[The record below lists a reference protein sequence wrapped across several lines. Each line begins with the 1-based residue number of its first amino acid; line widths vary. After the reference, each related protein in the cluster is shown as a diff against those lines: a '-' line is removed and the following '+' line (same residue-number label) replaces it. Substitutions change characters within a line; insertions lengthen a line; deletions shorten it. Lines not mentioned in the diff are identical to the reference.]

1 MIFMIGD
8 DAWYSEEGPRD
19 EADRVV
25 LGSMMIT
32 YLIDVLAD
40 RSLAGGLG
48 VILKATVRNWFS
60 LGGRDTGETE

>member
-8 DAWYSEEGPRD
+8 DEWYSEEGPRD

-25 LGSMMIT
+25 LGAMMIT

-40 RSLAGGLG
+40 RDLAGGLG
-48 VILKATVRNWFS
+48 VILKVTVKNWFRLDGNGS
-60 LGGRDTGETE
+60 KRR